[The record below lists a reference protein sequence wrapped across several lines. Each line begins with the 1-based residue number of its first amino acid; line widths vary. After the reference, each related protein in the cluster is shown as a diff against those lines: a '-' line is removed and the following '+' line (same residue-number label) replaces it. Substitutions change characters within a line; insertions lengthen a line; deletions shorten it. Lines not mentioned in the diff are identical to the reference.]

1 LIIDTSSVKM
11 DLGNFKTTYDR
22 DQYVEENFPQIIQFP
37 SQDKKISSDWVKKY
51 PGQSH
56 EGPIF
61 TAGRK

>member
-1 LIIDTSSVKM
+1 M